1 MSIASKSD
9 FRARKCLRSRADRSI
24 MEVSGLL
31 FDTEDRALGGASSLP
46 TPAVS
51 GRRRIEAIK
60 VSEEL
65 PK

>member
-1 MSIASKSD
+1 
-9 FRARKCLRSRADRSI
+9 

-51 GRRRIEAIK
+51 GRRRIETIK
-60 VSEEL
+60 VSEA
-65 PK
+65 